1 LAAAAEVDELVDRR
15 LTFRLSLDIIRHV
28 ATVSV
33 AHRTWLQLH
42 TTLEAAYRRNRLV
55 QETLAYS
62 FYRKDFSLAK
72 VIFHPPILRSSTRRL
87 KLTGM
92 NDNK

>member
-1 LAAAAEVDELVDRR
+1 MRKQNGDEAADLCVVFVFGSRFDEADELAAAAEVDERVDRR

-42 TTLEAAYRRNRLV
+42 TTLEASYRRNRLV
-55 QETLAYS
+55 QET
-62 FYRKDFSLAK
+62 
-72 VIFHPPILRSSTRRL
+72 
-87 KLTGM
+87 
-92 NDNK
+92 